1 MTVSQKKLTEL
12 KPQKGFFIGIDSDGC
27 VFDSMEPKQKEFFCP
42 NVIRFF
48 GLFPVARTARETWE
62 FTNLYSQTRGIN
74 RFLALLHAFDL
85 LQKRKEV
92 FDRGFRVPDLSS
104 LKEWTQKESKLANP
118 VLEAYAKKVND
129 PFIDLVL
136 AWSQTINKEIG
147 QWLKD
152 LPPFPSVP
160 KTLMK
165 MYEYADSIV
174 VSQTPLEALEREW
187 NEHNIAKYVRVI
199 AGQEYGTKTEHL
211 ALAAVDKYPKEKI
224 LMIGDAPGD
233 LKAARQNDVLFYPVI
248 PGKEEESW
256 KKLQNE
262 GLDRFFNGAFAGD
275 YENQLLNDFNKGLPE
290 YPPWETI

>member
-1 MTVSQKKLTEL
+1 MTVSQNKLIEL
-12 KPQKGFFIGIDSDGC
+12 KPQKEFFIGIDSDGC

-48 GLFPVARTARETWE
+48 GLFPIARIARETWE
-62 FTNLYSQTRGIN
+62 FTNLYSQSRGVN

-85 LQKRKEV
+85 LRERKEV
-92 FDRGFRVPDLSS
+92 QERGFRVPDLSS
-104 LKEWTQKESKLANP
+104 LKGWTQLESKLGNP
-118 VLEAYAKKVND
+118 ALEDYARKVND
-129 PFIDLVL
+129 TVINLVL
-136 AWSQTINKEIG
+136 KWSQTINKEIG

-152 LPPFPSVP
+152 LPPFPPVP
-160 KTLMK
+160 ETLSK
-165 MYEYADSIV
+165 IGEYADSIV
-174 VSQTPLEALEREW
+174 VSQTPVEALEREW
-187 NEHNIAKYVRVI
+187 DEHDIAKYIRII

-211 ALAAVDKYPKEKI
+211 ALAAVNKYPKDKI

-262 GLDRFFNGAFAGD
+262 GLYRFFNGTYAGE
-275 YENQLLNDFNKGLPE
+275 YESRLLNDFNKGLPE
-290 YPPWETI
+290 HPSWKTI

>member
-1 MTVSQKKLTEL
+1 MDFQKKLTEF
-12 KPQKGFFIGIDSDGC
+12 KPQKRFFIGIDSDGC

-48 GLFPVARTARETWE
+48 GLFPIARIARETWE

-92 FDRGFRVPDLSS
+92 QERGFLVPDLSP
-104 LKEWTQKESKLANP
+104 LKEWTQLESKLGNP
-118 VLEAYAKKVND
+118 ALEVYAKKVKD
-129 PFIDLVL
+129 PVIDLVL
-136 AWSQTINKEIG
+136 DWSQTINKEIG

-152 LPPFPSVP
+152 LPPFPPVP
-160 KTLMK
+160 ETLGK
-165 MYEYADSIV
+165 IGEYADSIV
-174 VSQTPLEALEREW
+174 VSQTPVEALEREW
-187 NEHNIAKYVRVI
+187 DEHDITKYVRII
-199 AGQEYGTKTEHL
+199 AGQEHGTKTEHL
-211 ALAAVDKYPKEKI
+211 ALASVNKYPKDKI

-233 LKAARQNDVLFYPVI
+233 LKAARQNVVLFYPVI

-262 GLDRFFNGAFAGD
+262 GLDRFFNGTYAGK

-290 YPPWETI
+290 NPSWGTV

>member
-1 MTVSQKKLTEL
+1 MDFQKKLIEL
-12 KPQKGFFIGIDSDGC
+12 QPTKEFFIGIDSDGC

-48 GLFPVARTARETWE
+48 GLFPIARIARETWE
-62 FTNLYSQTRGIN
+62 FTNLYSQTRGTN

-85 LQKRKEV
+85 LRERKEV
-92 FDRGFRVPDLSS
+92 QERGFKAPNLSP
-104 LKEWTQKESKLANP
+104 LKEWTQQESKLGNP
-118 VLEAYAKKVND
+118 ALEVFAKKVKY
-129 PFIDLVL
+129 PVIDLVL
-136 AWSQTINKEIG
+136 DWSQTINKEIG

-152 LPPFPSVP
+152 LPPFPPVP
-160 KTLMK
+160 ETLSK
-165 MYEYADSIV
+165 IGKYADSIV

-187 NEHNIAKYVRVI
+187 NEYNIAKFVRVI

-211 ALAAVDKYPKEKI
+211 ALAAVNKYPKDKI

-233 LKAARQNDVLFYPVI
+233 LNAARKNDVLFYPVI

-262 GLDRFFNGAFAGD
+262 GLDRFFNGTYAGE
-275 YENQLLNDFNKGLPE
+275 YENQLLKNFNKGLPE
-290 YPPWETI
+290 HPSWVTI